1 MVKQRIIP
9 SSAEDCSTNEKC
21 DLLSVLSTLGE
32 GCAGMVSYLVVGA
45 FWLSAK
51 WRLLISR

>member
-32 GCAGMVSYLVVGA
+32 GCAGMVCYLVVGA